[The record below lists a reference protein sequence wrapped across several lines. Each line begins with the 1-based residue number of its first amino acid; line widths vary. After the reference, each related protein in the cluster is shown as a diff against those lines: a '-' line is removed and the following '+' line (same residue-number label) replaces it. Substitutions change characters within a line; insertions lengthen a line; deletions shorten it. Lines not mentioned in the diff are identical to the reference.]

1 MLFNNLKHNVYFGAI
16 QKIFAWGSC
25 HEYKLHLN
33 YSVLWSPCSPS
44 ERKNLLRR
52 FRKSENSEFDIPLPY
67 APLKRIIV
75 K

>member
-44 ERKNLLRR
+44 ERKNLLAIPEIGK
-52 FRKSENSEFDIPLPY
+52 FRI
-67 APLKRIIV
+67 
-75 K
+75 